1 MEALASVECAG
12 CEWERQPQAFR
23 WFPELGTPLRA
34 SSRPPAHRVDD
45 VGRCQA
51 DRERRDSGRARPV
64 ERRGTLRAHNHTPS
78 GSSTAATSSRKTVTC
93 HDAGQRRRDEP
104 AGERSAELPLC
115 SVAQQRAGC
124 GDDVEQQVR
133 GRHGRTGHLLA
144 LL

>member
-78 GSSTAATSSRKTVTC
+78 GSSTAATSSRKTVMSGTRYTRTT
-93 HDAGQRRRDEP
+93 APVTTPG
-104 AGERSAELPLC
+104 
-115 SVAQQRAGC
+115 SVAVTSRRASGPPSC
-124 GDDVEQQVR
+124 PCAR
-133 GRHGRTGHLLA
+133 
-144 LL
+144 